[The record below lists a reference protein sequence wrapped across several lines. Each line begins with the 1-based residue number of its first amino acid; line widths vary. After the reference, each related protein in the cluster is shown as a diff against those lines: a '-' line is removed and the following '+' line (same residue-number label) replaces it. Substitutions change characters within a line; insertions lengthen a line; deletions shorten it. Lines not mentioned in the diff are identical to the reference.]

1 LVKELVNSTNEHVQQ
16 HNKRIEERSEI
27 ERKMNVEDEEKIK
40 RMREALKK

>member
-1 LVKELVNSTNEHVQQ
+1 MFHQEPRFRQIQ
-16 HNKRIEERSEI
+16 HALRRIWEGSEI